1 MFNTAKT
8 FMLRHESGCSNARQV
23 NMHRSLFYGRTLCAA
38 LLTALLLTAAAQ
50 AHPLKSG
57 DSFPDIPLTG
67 TLTPQQQQELGLK
80 SGQAPVL
87 SGIGT
92 PFVLM
97 EIFSMYCPFCQAE
110 AENMNRLHTAI
121 RQEGLDGT
129 IAVIGLGAGNS
140 QFEVDFFRTKYSVPF
155 ALFTDPE
162 LELHKQ
168 TGETAT
174 PHFYLISLKDR
185 KPRVI
190 YSHTGRMQSVD
201 DMLQTLRSL
210 TGRE

>member
-8 FMLRHESGCSNARQV
+8 FMLRHESGGSNARQV

-38 LLTALLLTAAAQ
+38 LLAALLLTAAAQ

-80 SGQAPVL
+80 S
-87 SGIGT
+87 
-92 PFVLM
+92 
-97 EIFSMYCPFCQAE
+97 
-110 AENMNRLHTAI
+110 AI

-185 KPRVI
+185 QPRVI
-190 YSHTGRMQSVD
+190 FSHTGRMQSVD